1 VRLNLYML
9 QSALVAAVAGFLFG
23 FDTIVISG
31 TTEMLTQRFGL
42 SPVDLGTT
50 VASALV
56 GTILGS
62 LITGKPSE
70 WFGRKPVLMSLSVLY
85 FVSAI
90 GCGLAW
96 NWYSLLAFRFVGG
109 LAIGGASVVSPMY
122 IAEIAPPHAR
132 GRLVA
137 TSQLNIVAG
146 LVTAYISNFIIAML
160 MPGDPSAWRW
170 MLGIVALPSILFLLL
185 LLPIPESPRWLAKR
199 HRRDEALTVLKR
211 LGNQDAEGLL
221 GEIVESLHEE
231 TVGLDEPFF
240 RRKYLRPIL
249 LAVMVAS
256 FNQLAGINAILY
268 YSGHIFHMA
277 GAEQTSQLTQSI
289 IIGMTNLIFTLFG
302 LAVIDHFGRRK
313 LMIVGAIGLAICQA
327 AAGCS
332 FWVSDQIAAGT
343 ISRSYESFVGP
354 LVLASLIGFIAFF
367 AFSNGAVIW
376 VYISEIFPN
385 RVRARGQ
392 ALGSFTH
399 WFWCALINFSFPA
412 IVASVSKSA
421 PFLFFA
427 AMMVLQ
433 LVLVW
438 RYMPETKGVSL
449 EEMQRHLGIE

>member
-1 VRLNLYML
+1 VKLNRYLL
-9 QSALVAAVAGFLFG
+9 KSALVAAVAGFLFG

-31 TTEMLTQRFGL
+31 VTEMLTTQFGL
-42 SPVDLGTT
+42 SDFELGFT
-50 VASALV
+50 VASALI
-56 GTILGS
+56 GTIIGS
-62 LITGKPSE
+62 VITGKPSE

-85 FVSAI
+85 FASGL

-96 NWYSLLAFRFVGG
+96 SWWSLLAFRFIGG

-122 IAEIAPPHAR
+122 IAEISPPHVR

-146 LVTAYISNFIIAML
+146 LVVAYISNYVILQLTGA
-160 MPGDPSAWRW
+160 DPAAWRW
-170 MLGIVALPSILFLLL
+170 MLGIVAAPAVLFFLL
-185 LLPIPESPRWLAKR
+185 LLPIPESPRWLVKQ
-199 HRRDEALTVLKR
+199 HRRDEALDVLKR
-211 LGNQDAEGLL
+211 LGNEDAEGLMQ
-221 GEIVESLHEE
+221 EIVESLHEE

-240 RRKYLRPIL
+240 RRKYLKPIL
-249 LAVMVAS
+249 LAFMVAS
-256 FNQLAGINAILY
+256 FNQLAGINAVLY
-268 YSGHIFHMA
+268 YSVRIFSMA
-277 GAEQTSQLTQSI
+277 GAEQTSQFTQSI
-289 IIGMTNLIFTLFG
+289 IIGMTNLIFTIIG

-313 LMIVGAIGLAICQA
+313 LMIVGAVGLAICQA
-327 AAGCS
+327 AVGCS
-332 FWVSDQIAAGT
+332 FWMSDQIDAGRL
-343 ISRSYESFVGP
+343 SQSYSSFVGP
-354 LVLASLIGFIAFF
+354 LVLGSLIGFIAFF

-399 WFWCALINFSFPA
+399 WFWCALINFSFPV
-412 IVASVSKSA
+412 IVTRVSSAA

-438 RYMPETKGVSL
+438 RYLPETKGVSL
-449 EEMQRHLGIE
+449 EEMQHHLGIE

>member
-1 VRLNLYML
+1 MRLNRFLL

-31 TTEMLTQRFGL
+31 TTDMLTQQFGL
-42 SPVDLGTT
+42 SKLALGTT
-50 VASALV
+50 VTSALI

-62 LITGKPSE
+62 LIAGKPSE

-85 FVSAI
+85 FVSAL

-96 NWYSLLAFRFVGG
+96 SWLSLLAFRFIGG
-109 LAIGGASVVSPMY
+109 IAIGGASVVSPLY
-122 IAEIAPPHAR
+122 IAEISPPHAR

-146 LVTAYISNFIIAML
+146 LLAAYISNYIIAQL
-160 MPGDPSAWRW
+160 MPGDPTSWRW
-170 MLGIVALPSILFLLL
+170 MLGIVAAPSALFLLL
-185 LLPIPESPRWLAKR
+185 LLPIPESPRWLVKQ
-199 HRRDEALTVLKR
+199 HRRDEALTVLQR
-211 LGNQDAEGLL
+211 LGNENSAGLL
-221 GEIVESLHEE
+221 NEIVESLHEE
-231 TVGLDEPFF
+231 TVNVNEAFF
-240 RRKYLRPIL
+240 QRKYLKPIL
-249 LAVMVAS
+249 LAFMVAS

-268 YSGHIFHMA
+268 YSGEIFSMA
-277 GAEQTSQLTQSI
+277 GAGKDSQLLQSI
-289 IIGMTNLIFTLFG
+289 VIGLTNLIFTLLG
-302 LAVIDHFGRRK
+302 LSVIDHFGRRK
-313 LMIVGAIGLAICQA
+313 LMIFGAFGLAICQSA
-327 AAGCS
+327 AAFA
-332 FWVSDQIAAGT
+332 FWMSDQVAAGAMPE
-343 ISRSYESFVGP
+343 SYVTMVGP
-354 LVLASLIGFIAFF
+354 LLLGSLIGFIAFF

-399 WFWCALINFSFPA
+399 WFWCAAISFGFPPIA
-412 IVASVSKSA
+412 DICKSA
-421 PFLFFA
+421 PFAFFA

-433 LVLVW
+433 IILVS

>member
-1 VRLNLYML
+1 VRINRFLL

-42 SPVDLGTT
+42 SPFDLGMT
-50 VASALV
+50 VASALF

-62 LITGKPSE
+62 LISGKPSE

-96 NWYSLLAFRFVGG
+96 SWYSLLAFRFVGG
-109 LAIGGASVVSPMY
+109 IAIGGASVVSPMY
-122 IAEIAPPHAR
+122 IAEIAPPQVR

-146 LVTAYISNFIIAML
+146 LVTAYISNFVIAL
-160 MPGDPSAWRW
+160 LLPGDPSAWRW
-170 MLGIVALPSILFLLL
+170 MLGIVAVPSVLFLLL
-185 LLPIPESPRWLAKR
+185 LLPIPESPRWLVKR
-199 HRRDEALTVLKR
+199 HRRPEALAVLQR
-211 LGNQDAEGLL
+211 LGNEDAEALVQ
-221 GEIVESLHEE
+221 EIVDSLHEE

-249 LAVMVAS
+249 LAFMVAS
-256 FNQLAGINAILY
+256 FNQLAGINAVLY
-268 YSGHIFHMA
+268 YSGHIFRMA
-277 GAEQTSQLTQSI
+277 GAEQTSQLAQSI
-289 IIGMTNLIFTLFG
+289 IIGMTNLIFTIFG

-313 LMIVGAIGLAICQA
+313 LMMVGAVGLAICQA

-332 FWVSDQIAAGT
+332 FWMSEQIARGALA
-343 ISRSYESFVGP
+343 SSYSSMVGP

-376 VYISEIFPN
+376 VYTSEIFPN

-399 WFWCALINFSFPA
+399 WFWCALINLSFPV
-412 IVASVSKSA
+412 IVAHVSKSA
-421 PFLFFA
+421 PFMFFS